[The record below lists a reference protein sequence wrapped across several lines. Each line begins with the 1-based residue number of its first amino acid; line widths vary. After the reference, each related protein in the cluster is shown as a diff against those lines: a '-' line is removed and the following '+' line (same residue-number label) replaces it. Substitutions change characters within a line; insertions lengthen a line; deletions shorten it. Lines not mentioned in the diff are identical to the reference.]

1 MEDNIMESLICKF
14 TFMFNVFMKRFYLFA
29 VIASLFLSC
38 SVDEYGSLEKEND
51 VVEAK
56 PRVNVLSFESVSEL
70 NSVLERLK
78 TADTRDLRDIPLTR
92 SVEQVLDDE
101 GFVSLR
107 QDLINKGL
115 QEFSDDELQEIE
127 NEGLVYEPEDSL
139 ILDPY
144 LCVVLNEEREV
155 IVGTKAYRFV
165 KDGVIEC
172 ESDKMSDLS
181 SIERE
186 LKDDIDTS
194 VLEEGES
201 VTIEGGR
208 FTKIKYEKEIEVS
221 DDALLSSSE
230 SSNGELQ
237 LVQQPSRNEN
247 EGDVPEIKPVGNTL
261 VLKDGTVIKADKINT
276 VKYLQDESE
285 AGKLQRF
292 ISSKFGTNVV
302 ANNYYDSKHRMRL
315 RMYSQDYIICSSVGF
330 VVRMQKKKFGI
341 WWRAKADEFRYG
353 WSAIECKYDYSQ
365 SPFQGSLP
373 SSSTGSLQSKYP
385 DFMLKKFPFQNE
397 NVVLFHIGLINYDF
411 TTGDMNKV
419 FKAGVEKVKDKI
431 QSFVSSENTEQYKEA
446 SHGLFTVDK
455 DDLTVY
461 VTYPQDEDVDY
472 SSGREKVEWDF
483 RWFSGTFVIGFST
496 NMVNSFSL
504 SNLDIAPLNNVE
516 ITRGSVYCAT
526 KYNGEWRACVIK
538 TVN

>member
-1 MEDNIMESLICKF
+1 
-14 TFMFNVFMKRFYLFA
+14 MKRFYVFA

-38 SVDEYGSLEKEND
+38 SVDEYGSLETEDD

-56 PRVNVLSFESVSEL
+56 PSVKVLSFESVAEL
-70 NSVLERLK
+70 NSVLDRLK
-78 TADTRDLRDIPLTR
+78 AADTRDLRDIPLTR

-115 QEFSDDELQEIE
+115 QEFSDEELLEIE
-127 NEGLVYEPEDSL
+127 NEGLEYEPEDSL

-144 LCVVLNEEREV
+144 LCVVLNDEREV
-155 IVGTKAYRFV
+155 IVGTTAYRFV
-165 KDGVIEC
+165 KEGVIEC
-172 ESDKMSDLS
+172 ESDKMADLS

-186 LKDDIDTS
+186 LREDIDLNA
-194 VLEEGES
+194 LEEGES

-208 FTKIKYEKEIEVS
+208 FTKVKYEKEIEVN
-221 DDALLSSSE
+221 DDAIVAPSE
-230 SSNGELQ
+230 SSDRELQ
-237 LVQQPSRNEN
+237 LVQQPSRDEN
-247 EGDVPEIKPVGNTL
+247 EEKTPEIKPVGNTL

-285 AGKLQRF
+285 ASKFQRF

-315 RMYSQDYIICSSVGF
+315 RMYSKDYIICRSVGF
-330 VVRMQKKKFGI
+330 LVRMQKKKFGI
-341 WWRAKADEFRYG
+341 WWRIKADEFRYG
-353 WSAIECKYDYSQ
+353 WSAIECKYDYSK

-373 SSSTGSLQSKYP
+373 STSTGSSQSKYP
-385 DFMLKKFPFQNE
+385 DFMLKKFPFQKE
-397 NVVLFHIGLINYDF
+397 DVVLFHIDLINYDF

-419 FKAGVEKVKDKI
+419 FNAGIEMVKDKI
-431 QSFVSSENTEQYKEA
+431 QGLVSSKNTGQYKDA
-446 SHGLFTVDK
+446 SRGLFTVDK

-461 VTYPQDEDVDY
+461 VTYPQGEDVDY
-472 SSGREKVEWDF
+472 RSGREKVEWDF

-496 NMVNSFSL
+496 NMVNSFNL

-516 ITRGSVYCAT
+516 ITRGCVYCAT
-526 KYNGEWRACVIK
+526 KYKGEWRACVIK